1 MFVIFGAS
9 TDIGQRLGEM
19 LKTTSQPVRTISRS
33 VPGYVAADLTTGEG
47 LDSALRGAEVV
58 ISCAHARHTGKLLTA
73 LPPTVKRLVLM
84 GSAWRYSR
92 IPNPRADEVRA
103 AEKLLLTSGLNGV
116 MLHSTMIY
124 GGRQENNIQRLIRL
138 LQKLPV
144 IPVPGGGQHQVQP
157 IYVDDV
163 VGCLFSA
170 AHHEWQG
177 ANVLPIAG
185 PGLNWREMAQHCA
198 AAVNRRCSILP
209 VPTAP
214 AILALDCLRRLGVPT
229 VHPDV
234 IRRFNEGV
242 DIPLDAMSQ
251 QLGVVP
257 RDFASG
263 VALAAA
269 EWRRA
274 GII

>member
-9 TDIGQRLGEM
+9 TDIGQRLGDV
-19 LKTTSQPVRTISRS
+19 LKDTNQTVRPISRS
-33 VPGYVAADLTTGEG
+33 LTGHVTADLTTGEG
-47 LDSALRGAEVV
+47 LDAALHGAKVV
-58 ISCAHARHTGKLLTA
+58 ISCAHARYTGKLLSA

-103 AEKLLLTSGLNGV
+103 AEKLFLSSGLNGV
-116 MLHSTMIY
+116 MIHSTMIY
-124 GGRQENNIQRLIRL
+124 GGSQENNIQRLIRL
-138 LQKLPV
+138 LQKFSV
-144 IPVPGGGQHQVQP
+144 MPVPGGGQHQVQP

-163 VGCLFSA
+163 VGCLLSA
-170 AHHEWQG
+170 TQRDWQG
-177 ANVLPIAG
+177 SNVLPIAG
-185 PGLNWREMAQHCA
+185 PGLTWREMAKHCA
-198 AAVNRRCSILP
+198 AAINRRCFVLP

-214 AILALDCLRRLGVPT
+214 AILALDGLRRLGASS

-234 IRRFNEGV
+234 IRRFSEGV
-242 DIPLDAMSQ
+242 DISLDAISQ

-263 VALAAA
+263 VALAVT

>member
-19 LKTTSQPVRTISRS
+19 LKTTNQTVRPISRS
-33 VPGYVAADLTTGEG
+33 LPDHVQADLTTGEG
-47 LDSALRGAEVV
+47 LDAALRGAEVV
-58 ISCAHARHTGKLLTA
+58 ISCAHGRYTDNLLAA

-103 AEKLLLTSGLNGV
+103 AEKLFLRSGLNGV

-144 IPVPGGGQHQVQP
+144 IPVPGGGKHQVQP

-163 VGCLFSA
+163 VRCLFSA

-177 ANVLPIAG
+177 PNVVPVAG
-185 PGLNWREMAQHCA
+185 PGLSWREMAQHCA
-198 AAVNRRCSILP
+198 AAINRRCSVLS

-214 AILALDCLRRLGVPT
+214 AILALDCLRRLGVSP

-234 IRRFNEGV
+234 IRRFSEGV

-251 QLGVVP
+251 QLGLVP

-263 VALAAA
+263 VALAVA
-269 EWRRA
+269 EWRRT